1 MLYLLDH
8 TGNTDF
14 VLPFPDATTSG
25 ESKSRVTDSSQ
36 SPTYRL
42 RTEQEQVV
50 LYSPEQTS
58 LHESEGLLLMPPLV
72 PLWCCSL
79 SLSLSFSRASS
90 HPLSLFSP
98 VFLSLSFALSLILS
112 PSFPLSIV

>member
-72 PLWCCSL
+72 PLWCCSISL
-79 SLSLSFSRASS
+79 SLSLFLALLLIPSLFFLLSFS
-90 HPLSLFSP
+90 LFLL
-98 VFLSLSFALSLILS
+98 LSLSFCLPPSLSL
-112 PSFPLSIV
+112 